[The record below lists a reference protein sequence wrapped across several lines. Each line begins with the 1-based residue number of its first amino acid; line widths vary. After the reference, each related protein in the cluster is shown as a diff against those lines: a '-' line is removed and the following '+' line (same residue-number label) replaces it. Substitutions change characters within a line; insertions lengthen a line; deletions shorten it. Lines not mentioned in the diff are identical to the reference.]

1 MSARN
6 NGHGRA
12 GAARQVR
19 RNRTIAIAVVLS
31 LVLGA
36 FGVGYVL
43 ATGGNDVSPTP
54 VPSAASSSERP
65 TPSPEPSESPSEE
78 ASESVSPAPP
88 DDVLPDGRSFVYAKD
103 VSEGTDGTELTFDLA
118 YFLTDEAAQEAAAA
132 HGDEV
137 VNGYYIVND
146 NPKLRSMPISPDAIV
161 RYVPEGTC
169 CQLKSGNLDAW
180 SAAVNGTAQT
190 DYPNMTYTG
199 WWIGVEG
206 GEIVR
211 IAQQWVP

>member
-6 NGHGRA
+6 NGHGRPST
-12 GAARQVR
+12 ARRVR
-19 RNRTIAIAVVLS
+19 RNRAVALGVVLA
-31 LVLGA
+31 LILGA

-43 ATGGNDVSPTP
+43 ATGGDEPSPTP
-54 VPSAASSSERP
+54 VPSATSSAEPP
-65 TPSPEPSESPSEE
+65 TPSPEPSESPSE
-78 ASESVSPAPP
+78 AAAESVSPAPA

-103 VSEGTDGTELTFDLA
+103 VSEGADGTELTFDLA

-132 HGDEV
+132 HGDEA

-146 NPKLRSMPISPDAIV
+146 NPKLRTMPIAPDAIV

-169 CQLKSGNLDAW
+169 CQLKTGDLDAW

-190 DYPNMTYTG
+190 DYPNMEYTG